1 MADAAIAEPEATF
14 AFLDSFANSWNRHD
28 TAAILAAMT
37 DDCVF
42 ETSFGPTVA
51 GTRYVGQAETR
62 RGIEDVFKQFPDALW
77 NGPRHFI
84 AGDRGVT
91 EWVFTGTRSDGTRV
105 EVQGCDVFTF
115 RDGKIAVKN
124 SYRKQRTV

>member
-1 MADAAIAEPEATF
+1 MADAAIAEPKATF
-14 AFLDSFANSWNRHD
+14 AFLDAFANSWNRHD

-115 RDGKIAVKN
+115 RDGKITVKN

>member
-1 MADAAIAEPEATF
+1 MADAAIAEPKATF
-14 AFLDSFANSWNRHD
+14 AFLDAFANSWNRHD